1 MDIVQLQ
8 VNIVQINVLKPVSD
22 KGNLWS
28 YDVQYY
34 TQNTH
39 CEILDK
45 IGDFDFNSFA
55 LSFRWN
61 LIFYNVLNVIFAWK
75 AVVHI
80 KAEKGIWFDQ
90 L

>member
-22 KGNLWS
+22 KGILWS
-28 YDVQYY
+28 YDVHYH

-45 IGDFDFNSFA
+45 IGDFGLNSFA
-55 LSFRWN
+55 LSFM
-61 LIFYNVLNVIFAWK
+61 
-75 AVVHI
+75 
-80 KAEKGIWFDQ
+80 
-90 L
+90 